1 MNTTIK
7 AIIITGIVIALIFI
21 IGKNIY
27 QYAQFRKQHYVDMLN
42 NLREF
47 FREEQDHLAWVCA
60 ERKCHIPDIISLAEI
75 KPAQVSL
82 MNEETLRFLI
92 QKINKAIAQLD
103 GQTIKHPEK
112 QARAGVAVLTIEKLK
127 EGNAKTSRSGRRA
140 TQCARDRTRIQLS
153 SDDRASF
160 G

>member
-7 AIIITGIVIALIFI
+7 GIIITSIVIALIFI

-27 QYAQFRKQHYVDMLN
+27 QYAQFRKQCYVDMLN
-42 NLREF
+42 ALREF
-47 FREEQDHLAWVCA
+47 FREEQGRLAWVCA
-60 ERKCHIPDIISLAEI
+60 ERKCHTPDIISLKEI

-92 QKINKAIAQLD
+92 QKINRAIAQLD

-112 QARAGVAVLTIEKLK
+112 QARAGIAANTIAKLK

-140 TQCARDRTRIQLS
+140 AQYARNRTRIQIP
-153 SDDRASF
+153 SDDQASF